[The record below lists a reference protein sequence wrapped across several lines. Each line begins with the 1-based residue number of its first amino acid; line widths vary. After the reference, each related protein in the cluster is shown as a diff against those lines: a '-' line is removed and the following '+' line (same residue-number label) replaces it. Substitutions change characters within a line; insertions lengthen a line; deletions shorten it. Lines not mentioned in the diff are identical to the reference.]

1 MTDKSTAPESAEPP
15 EPAEAQRAAPPVYRY
30 VREPDEPPPVVES
43 ATPTQRTQIAV
54 AAATTSAAAASTSAA
69 AATTAVAAGQ
79 VPERV
84 QLADKIGEAIGIIV
98 LGTLAWHRPELGTLA
113 CWLIAGIVSG
123 GTLTRTLG
131 PRVGLPALGAAGLT
145 VLSLGSVLS
154 ELMRGA
160 GRGRA
165 TAPQLAGVL
174 LAATVVALAAAG
186 FLIVVSGGLR

>member
-1 MTDKSTAPESAEPP
+1 MTDSLTPP
-15 EPAEAQRAAPPVYRY
+15 EPDSPAPIA
-30 VREPDEPPPVVES
+30 PVVES
-43 ATPTQRTQIAV
+43 ATPTQQRAAIAV

-84 QLADKIGEAIGIIV
+84 QLADKVGEAIGIV
-98 LGTLAWHRPELGTLA
+98 ALAALAWHRPELGTLA

-145 VLSLGSVLS
+145 LLSLGSVLS

-165 TAPQLAGVL
+165 TAHQLAGVL
-174 LAATVVALAAAG
+174 AALTLIGAAAVG

>member
-1 MTDKSTAPESAEPP
+1 MTDSLTPP
-15 EPAEAQRAAPPVYRY
+15 EPDSPAPIA
-30 VREPDEPPPVVES
+30 PVVES
-43 ATPTQRTQIAV
+43 ATPTQQR
-54 AAATTSAAAASTSAA
+54 AAI
-69 AATTAVAAGQ
+69 AVAAGQ

-84 QLADKIGEAIGIIV
+84 QLADKVGEAIGIIV

-145 VLSLGSVLS
+145 LLSLGSVLS
-154 ELMRGA
+154 ELTRGA

-165 TAPQLAGVL
+165 TAHQLAGALILVCL
-174 LAATVVALAAAG
+174 LGAFGVPLAL
-186 FLIVVSGGLR
+186 LLLGGLR